1 MEVGKYFVKGRKQ
14 IMKEILISIIIIAI
28 IITSGTIIQNYL
40 EKTGDALIS
49 SLQNLKE
56 ELQSSKK
63 SENHEQSKKIVDEI
77 IVEWEQTEQMWA
89 TIIIHQELDNIEVSL
104 LALKAYVENEKIEEA
119 LVEVEN
125 SIFWIGHIKEKEA
138 LKLKNIF

>member
-1 MEVGKYFVKGRKQ
+1 
-14 IMKEILISIIIIAI
+14 MKEILISIIIIAI

-119 LVEVEN
+119 LVEIEN